1 MLEPRPRT
9 ENWTLSINLNQKNPQ
24 RGCYLAL
31 TFGTLLSSQ
40 GADAHDTRP
49 GGPSIAAAVPRYA
62 AHCVRQ
68 AAGPG
73 PPPRARGGGAP
84 GNPRPPRG
92 GSPGRRRWGGGG

>member
-9 ENWTLSINLNQKNPQ
+9 ENWTLSINLNQRNPQ

-40 GADAHDTRP
+40 GADARDTRP

-62 AHCVRQ
+62 ARCVRQ

-73 PPPRARGGGAP
+73 PAP
-84 GNPRPPRG
+84 GARSGGPPGKPPPPRG
-92 GSPGRRRWGGGG
+92 FSPSPPRP